1 MISDALKEFKIHK
14 AAWEIIRIVNDDNS
28 DVVVISERLKAI
40 EHMSIADIITKM
52 YADDFETLERN
63 LAKVALAGNNR
74 SIPKKSV
81 EYMLGYSFTKYFDE
95 DCALLLNTVKAMR
108 GY

>member
-1 MISDALKEFKIHK
+1 MA
-14 AAWEIIRIVNDDNS
+14 
-28 DVVVISERLKAI
+28 
-40 EHMSIADIITKM
+40 IADIITKM